1 MRNPV
6 LPNGV
11 REVPLGISE
20 RVQAKQGMIPGIIP
34 CISDELER
42 READLIFKVNLG
54 GENAYIYILMEFQSS
69 PDKAI
74 PVRMLNYITMF
85 YDYLL
90 RQSKAGKLPP
100 VLPLLIYN
108 GRRDWNVP
116 LKLEELIEP
125 YIPERYIPHF
135 EYLPIIEKNYS
146 DETLSEINNLISTI
160 MLIENSRDEEKLLK
174 HVRRVAECVR
184 KEHIEDIRLF
194 SKWFVR
200 MFPNVLEKM
209 DFIVP
214 EKGGSRKMLAE
225 TAQKLTDKLLN
236 EGLRQGELSDKHE
249 VLIRLVDLKFGLS
262 EDEKV
267 RIRKV
272 QEPWRLDSA
281 LDAVVTGEDKQ
292 ELLAKLN

>member
-1 MRNPV
+1 
-6 LPNGV
+6 
-11 REVPLGISE
+11 
-20 RVQAKQGMIPGIIP
+20 
-34 CISDELER
+34 
-42 READLIFKVNLG
+42 
-54 GENAYIYILMEFQSS
+54 
-69 PDKAI
+69 
-74 PVRMLNYITMF
+74 
-85 YDYLL
+85 
-90 RQSKAGKLPP
+90 
-100 VLPLLIYN
+100 
-108 GRRDWNVP
+108 
-116 LKLEELIEP
+116 
-125 YIPERYIPHF
+125 
-135 EYLPIIEKNYS
+135 
-146 DETLSEINNLISTI
+146 

-174 HVRRVAECVR
+174 HIRRVAECVR

-194 SKWFVR
+194 SKWFIR